1 MQDKEDLLA
10 LHEESQKVEQN
21 LDFNTLLIVYIIML
35 IAFTI
40 FLPKIYI
47 TNQIYYTSREI
58 ADLSGK
64 RDVLLEENR
73 DLRLR
78 VEQIK
83 YKHQISD
90 QLNLK

>member
-64 RDVLLEENR
+64 RDVLLEENK